1 MKKQKSL
8 VNVYVYSITLFS
20 LLFVL
25 GFGYLEAVKTLKHL
39 KTESVEIRNDYL
51 SSRKQTLRSEVESV
65 VSYIE
70 HKKSLARDRLK
81 REVRSRTLEAHA
93 IASYIYETNKDSASL
108 ETIKKLVHDALFAAT
123 WDGGRG
129 YYFAEDM
136 VGFERINRNN
146 PELEGTNLIDLK
158 DGGGNLFVLDIL
170 ETARSKPGEGFV
182 SYNWNR
188 PEKPGDQTPKI
199 SYVKYFKP
207 LDWVIGNGKYL
218 VDEEAEI
225 KEELLAWIRKIKGR
239 AGNYIFAS
247 TWDGF
252 ALAGPRVGE
261 NVLHVRDAN
270 GVPIAREL
278 IRVSKSGGGFVSYEV
293 PHSPGQ
299 ARLPKLSYAVGIP
312 DWQWYVGTGLYV
324 DDMEKAIVQMQKN
337 TRINIKSFFLHL
349 FIVLGVICCLICLFV
364 HFLAIKLKNN
374 IDMFTG
380 FFEIAA
386 TQGLSIDPDTV
397 HFSEFRS
404 LARSANT
411 MVDQRQSAWNSL
423 EKSEEASRASEE
435 RYRTLFELESDA
447 IFLIEKEKGNI
458 LEMNGA
464 AARIYGY
471 GKHEFSRM
479 RNTDLSAEPEK
490 TLRSTLDQ
498 VKQVPVRYHRKK
510 DGTVFPV
517 EITASYIIWNGREAQ
532 VAAVRDISFRM
543 ESEKHRARLE
553 EQLHQ
558 AQRMEALGT
567 LAGGIAHDFNNLLM
581 GIQGCASMVLRK
593 MGDAHPLG
601 GKLKVIQDYVQDGAG
616 LTKQL
621 LGFAREGNYEVKP
634 VDLNELI
641 AHGVHL
647 FGSARKEISIVETYG
662 DDLWAVE
669 ADTGQI
675 KQVLLN
681 LLVNAGQAMEG
692 GGQLRLRTENLVL
705 EEEPAATLGLKPG
718 PHVLVTVSDSGSG
731 MDEATRQRIFEPFFT
746 TKAMGRGTGLGLA
759 SVYGIIRSHQGM
771 ITVRS
776 EKGRGT
782 TFFIHLPASESKAVK
797 EIQAPPEL
805 LKGTGTVLFVDDEA
819 MVLEV
824 GEEMLEILGY
834 NALTATNGREAVD
847 LFAAAGPGIDLVVL
861 DMVMPGMNSKE
872 VFKHLKTLDP
882 KVKVLLSSGYS
893 IKGQANEI
901 MSQGCNGFLQ
911 KPFTIEAL
919 AGKIREIL
927 DDGDGNAATAAR
939 TQA

>member
-8 VNVYVYSITLFS
+8 INVYVHSITLFS

-25 GFGYLEAVKTLKHL
+25 GVGYLEVVQPLNHL
-39 KTESVEIRNDYL
+39 KTKSAEIRKDYL
-51 SSRKQTLRSEVESV
+51 ASSKQTLRSEVEAV

-70 HKKSLARDRLK
+70 HKNSLAQERLK
-81 REVRSRTLEAHA
+81 SEVKSRTLEAHA
-93 IASYIYETNKDSASL
+93 IASYIYEANKDTASL
-108 ETIKKLVHDALFAAT
+108 ETIKKRVHDALFAAT
-123 WDGGRG
+123 WDDGQG
-129 YYFAEDM
+129 YYFVEDM
-136 VGFERINRNN
+136 AGVERVNRNN
-146 PELEGTNLIDLK
+146 PELEGSSIIDFK
-158 DGGGNLFVLDIL
+158 DGTGNFLVKNIL
-170 ETARSKPGEGFV
+170 ATARSKTGEGFV
-182 SYNWNR
+182 SYHWNR
-188 PEKPGDQTPKI
+188 PENPGEQTPKT

-218 VDEEAEI
+218 VDEEREI
-225 KEELLAWIRKIKGR
+225 KEEILARIRKIEGQ
-239 AGNYIFAS
+239 AGNYIFVG
-247 TWDGF
+247 TWKGLS
-252 ALAGPRVGE
+252 LAGPNQGGNMLQTPGASGASIV
-261 NVLHVRDAN
+261 
-270 GVPIAREL
+270 REL
-278 IRVSKSGGGFVSYEV
+278 IRVSRSGAGFVSYGM
-293 PHSPGQ
+293 PKGHRQSGSQ
-299 ARLPKLSYAVGIP
+299 KLSYAVGLP
-312 DWQWYVGTGLYV
+312 EWQWYVGTGLYV
-324 DDMEKAIVQMQKN
+324 DDMEKAIAQMQKK
-337 TRINIKSFFLHL
+337 TRNNIKAFFIHL
-349 FIVLGVICCLICLFV
+349 FFVLGLICSLIWLFA

-380 FFEIAA
+380 FFEKAA

-397 HFSEFRS
+397 YFSEFRS

-411 MVDQRQSAWNSL
+411 MMEQRRIAWNAL

-435 RYRTLFELESDA
+435 KYRTLFELESDA
-447 IFLIEKEKGNI
+447 IFLIDNEKGHI
-458 LEMNGA
+458 LETNGA
-464 AARIYGY
+464 AARLYGY
-471 GKHEFSRM
+471 GKDELSRM
-479 RNTDLSAEPEK
+479 RNTDLSAEPDK
-490 TLRSTLDQ
+490 TRQATLDQ
-498 VKQVPVRYHRKK
+498 VKQVPIQHHRKK

-517 EITASYIIWNGREAQ
+517 EIMASHIVWNGREAQ

-581 GIQGCASMVLRK
+581 GIQGCAAMVLRK
-593 MGDAHPLG
+593 MGDAHPYG
-601 GKLKVIQDYVQDGAG
+601 EKLKAIQDHVQDGAG

-634 VDLNELI
+634 VDLKELI
-641 AHGVHL
+641 AHSIHL
-647 FGSARKEISIVETYG
+647 FGSARKEISIIETYG

-669 ADTGQI
+669 ADTGQM

-681 LLVNAGQAMEG
+681 LFVNAGQAMEG
-692 GGQLRLRTENLVL
+692 GGQLRLGIENLIL
-705 EEEPAATLGLKPG
+705 EEKPAAALGLKPG

-746 TKAMGRGTGLGLA
+746 TKTMGRGTGLGLA

-771 ITVRS
+771 ITVQS
-776 EKGRGT
+776 EEGRGT

-834 NALTATNGREAVD
+834 SALTATNGR
-847 LFAAAGPGIDLVVL
+847 AALDFFESTTPGIDLVIL
-861 DMVMPGMNSKE
+861 DLVMPGMNSKE
-872 VFKHLKTLDP
+872 VFQRLKILDP

-901 MSQGCNGFLQ
+901 MNQGCNGFLQ
-911 KPFTIEAL
+911 KPFTLEAL
-919 AGKIREIL
+919 AAKIREIL
-927 DDGDGNAATAAR
+927 DDGDGDMVR
-939 TQA
+939 T